1 MKQNQQ
7 LQQQLEHK
15 AHVSQ
20 EEEMIEFDTELYDD
34 FNEKDQN
41 NQEIDSLEQ
50 QNQDKNDSELESGED
65 VN

>member
-34 FNEKDQN
+34 FNDKDQT
-41 NQEIDSLEQ
+41 NQEVDSLGR
-50 QNQDKNDSELESGED
+50 QNQNKNKVKLEK
-65 VN
+65 